1 MEDLTQLKKEIESYA
16 NIGYTQSEAI
26 EQLLSKGFSL
36 DEIKNEIFNYY
47 PKIHKSDILKSIP
60 FIFSFSII
68 LILSLSPLMGY
79 FYTIKHGFAIG
90 SIVLIITAIGYYKL
104 FRVSFFLW
112 MIFFSILILYMLVA
126 LYVKISGA
134 YVNMSFSYKNMIA
147 ILLASSISL
156 TSIFKTYISY
166 LHYKKQYK
174 FE

>member
-1 MEDLTQLKKEIESYA
+1 
-16 NIGYTQSEAI
+16 
-26 EQLLSKGFSL
+26 
-36 DEIKNEIFNYY
+36 
-47 PKIHKSDILKSIP
+47 
-60 FIFSFSII
+60 
-68 LILSLSPLMGY
+68 MGY

-90 SIVLIITAIGYYKL
+90 SILLIITAVGYYKL

-134 YVNMSFSYKNMIA
+134 YVNMTFSYKNMIA
-147 ILLASSISL
+147 ILLASSVSL

-166 LHYKKQYK
+166 LQYKKQYK